1 MSSFEKSLGEVNGQ
15 LKMVID
21 LLNKGLKKAEDNGE
35 KIADLLGRT
44 KSLEA
49 RIEKQENALEERC
62 VEVNKRIEEHVN
74 QTNKDQV
81 KKLEKEVKELVDG
94 KRELKKGVL
103 NTIISIIRSGWEV
116 ISAVIIGYL
125 LYKTGWGK

>member
-35 KIADLLGRT
+35 KIADLIIRVKNLET
-44 KSLEA
+44 KCKELEDDV
-49 RIEKQENALEERC
+49 KC
-62 VEVNKRIEEHVN
+62 HVN
-74 QTNKDQV
+74 QSNKDKVEQ
-81 KKLEKEVKELVDG
+81 LEKEVQELADG
-94 KRELKKGVL
+94 RKELKKGIL
-103 NTIISIIRSGWEV
+103 NTIISIIRSSWEI